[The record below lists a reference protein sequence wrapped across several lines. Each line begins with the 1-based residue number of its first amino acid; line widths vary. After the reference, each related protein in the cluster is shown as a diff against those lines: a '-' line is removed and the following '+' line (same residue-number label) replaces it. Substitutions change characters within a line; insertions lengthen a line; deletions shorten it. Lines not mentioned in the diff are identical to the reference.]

1 MSVRLAWCLV
11 AVFITGFAVD
21 AEAGAALDSIRD
33 RDRLICGVSADA
45 PGLSRRDAQGRY
57 RGFEADMC
65 RAVAAAVL
73 GSAEKVEFR
82 SIDTIQNLI
91 ADPDIDIVFH
101 GLTWTFARESGL
113 NMRFGPVVFYD
124 GQSFLVKR
132 RLGAKTLGQL
142 LGRTVCVQGD
152 SDFMLNLQRAYRD
165 RKMVLKAKPFKTLK
179 AAEEGFFSGEC
190 DVLTADA
197 TELAAILI
205 GGAPNPDDFMI
216 LPDRISKEPLAPLT
230 RRDDDDFF
238 DVVQWTVF
246 ALVNAEELGVTAMN
260 VEGMKGSD
268 DPRVRNFLAA
278 SSDRAGLK
286 VGWTSALIRAIGN
299 YGEIYDHNFG
309 DMSAAK
315 LDRSLNDQWTRG
327 GLMLA
332 PPFK

>member
-1 MSVRLAWCLV
+1 MSVRLVWCLV
-11 AVFITGFAVD
+11 AVFIVGVAGE
-21 AEAGAALDSIRD
+21 AKAGAALDAIRD
-33 RDRLICGVSADA
+33 RDHLICGVSADA
-45 PGLSRRDAQGRY
+45 PGLSRRDGQGHY
-57 RGFEADMC
+57 RGFETDMC
-65 RAVAAAVL
+65 RAVAAAIV

-113 NMRFGPVVFYD
+113 DMRFGPIVFYD

-132 RLGAKTLGQL
+132 KLGAKNLGQL

-152 SDFMLNLQRAYRD
+152 SDFLLTLQRAYRE
-165 RKMVLKAKPFKTLK
+165 RKMVLKAKPYKTLK

-197 TELAAILI
+197 TELAAVMLT
-205 GGAPNPDDFMI
+205 GTPNPEDYLI

-230 RRDDDDFF
+230 RRDDDDLF
-238 DVVQWTVF
+238 DVVQWTFF
-246 ALVNAEELGVTAMN
+246 ALVNAEELGVASMN
-260 VEGMKGSD
+260 IDEMKGSD

-278 SSDRAGLK
+278 SSERAGLK
-286 VGWTSALIRAIGN
+286 VGWTGALIRAIGN

-309 DMSAAK
+309 DMSQVK
-315 LDRSLNDQWTRG
+315 LDRSLNDLWTRG